1 MIRIVGKG
9 YIYLLKQL
17 SDFLEISKTIVIS
30 LKSVEGREKYEKV
43 FGRKL
48 EDKKA
53 NPIIRIIA
61 ANQSFL
67 TDFISNLYE
76 KPMSFAIISDY
87 FLTKNSNFKIIF
99 LKNFKENKKEIK
111 TGKRCIISIFQ
122 TLLSDFFDDTINFL
136 KRKIRIP
143 YKIRPEVIESKDYM
157 ENVLPRNQ
165 ILAFQNLKKF
175 NGYLGNIFALNPSVD
190 AYFNNVQVS
199 IGYAPQL
206 ETSSFNNVFKLEI
219 ARCKLGY
226 SNLESFIRDYNQ
238 NQALRKELKIK
249 SGEKIALSSYRR
261 NLKMIYPYL
270 DRFAETLKQECRNL
284 KLIGDKI
291 WIWDRRFFECN
302 CSGLKKKE
310 TGLLSDPDA
319 GHYVK
324 KAGKYSILSGTGYTD
339 TCIVDSLFGIP
350 IYWDAVSAS
359 KNDNTIFQDTVKQ
372 YTKSTA
378 IKPLFLI
385 ADAGPDSHPSNE
397 AVIEKGIIPIIAAR
411 ANSVGNILKTEKGN
425 HFRAQ
430 YIPRIYYRLIGK
442 LYNLRTTVE
451 RKNSNDVVGYN
462 RSKTL
467 TRGSEWAKI
476 YVSISN
482 IAALLTALTAFKV
495 GRHDLIRA
503 PSAFRRL
510 NI

>member
-1 MIRIVGKG
+1 
-9 YIYLLKQL
+9 
-17 SDFLEISKTIVIS
+17 
-30 LKSVEGREKYEKV
+30 
-43 FGRKL
+43 
-48 EDKKA
+48 
-53 NPIIRIIA
+53 
-61 ANQSFL
+61 
-67 TDFISNLYE
+67 
-76 KPMSFAIISDY
+76 
-87 FLTKNSNFKIIF
+87 
-99 LKNFKENKKEIK
+99 
-111 TGKRCIISIFQ
+111 
-122 TLLSDFFDDTINFL
+122 
-136 KRKIRIP
+136 
-143 YKIRPEVIESKDYM
+143 M

-175 NGYLGNIFALNPSVD
+175 NGYLGNIFALNPSAD
-190 AYFNNVQVS
+190 AYFNNDQVS
-199 IGYAPQL
+199 IGYTPQL

-226 SNLESFIRDYNQ
+226 SNFKSFIRDYNQ

-249 SGEKIALSSYRR
+249 SGEKITLSSYRR

-270 DRFAETLKQECRNL
+270 DKFAEILKQECRNL
-284 KLIGDKI
+284 KLISDKI

-324 KAGKYSILSGTGYTD
+324 KAGKYSVLSGTGYTD
-339 TCIVDSLFGIP
+339 TCIVDSLFGLP

-372 YTKSTA
+372 CTKSTA

-397 AVIEKGIIPIIAAR
+397 VVIEKGIFPIIAAR

-430 YIPRIYYRLIGK
+430 YIPRIYHRLIGK

-467 TRGSEWAKI
+467 TRGNEWAKI

>member
-9 YIYLLKQL
+9 YKYLLQQL
-17 SDFLEISKTIVIS
+17 SDFLEISKTIIIS
-30 LKSVEGREKYEKV
+30 LKSVEGRKKYEKL

-53 NPIIRIIA
+53 NPVIRIIT

-67 TDFISNLYE
+67 TDFISNLFE
-76 KPMSFAIISDY
+76 KPMSLSIVSYHFI
-87 FLTKNSNFKIIF
+87 TKNSKFKIIY
-99 LKNFKENKKEIK
+99 LKNAKENKKEIK
-111 TGKRCIISIFQ
+111 KGKRCIISIFQ
-122 TLLSDFFDDTINFL
+122 TLLSDFLDDKIIFL
-136 KRKIRIP
+136 KRKISLP
-143 YKIRPEVIESKDYM
+143 YRIRPGVVKSEDYM
-157 ENVLPRNQ
+157 ENFLPRNQ
-165 ILAFQNLKKF
+165 IFAFQNLKKF
-175 NGYLGNIFALNPSVD
+175 KGYLGNIFALNHSLD
-190 AYFNNVQVS
+190 TYFNGVQVS
-199 IGYAPQL
+199 IGYTPQL
-206 ETSSFNNVFKLEI
+206 EILAFNNVFKLEI

-226 SNLESFIRDYNQ
+226 SNFESFIRDYNQ

-249 SGEKIALSSYRR
+249 SEEEITLSSYRR

-270 DRFAETLKQECRNL
+270 DKFAETLIQECRNL

-291 WIWDRRFFECN
+291 WIWDRRFFKCN

-310 TGLLSDPDA
+310 TGMLSDPDA

-324 KAGKYSILSGTGYTD
+324 KTGKYSVLSGTGYTD
-339 TCIVDSLFGIP
+339 TCIVDSWFGLP
-350 IYWDAVSAS
+350 IYWDAVNAS
-359 KNDNTIFQDTVKQ
+359 KNDNTIFQETVNQ
-372 YTKSTA
+372 CTKSTA
-378 IKPLFLI
+378 EKPLFLI

-430 YIPRIYYRLIGK
+430 YIPRIYNRLLGK

-451 RKNSNDVVGYN
+451 RKNSNEVVGYH

-476 YVSISN
+476 FVSVSN
-482 IAALLTALTAFKV
+482 AAALLTALTAFKV

-503 PSAFRRL
+503 PGAFRRL
-510 NI
+510 SF

>member
-1 MIRIVGKG
+1 MIRIVDKG
-9 YIYLLKQL
+9 YKYLLKQL

-30 LKSVEGREKYEKV
+30 LKSIEGRKKYEKV
-43 FGRKL
+43 FEKKL
-48 EDKKA
+48 KDKKA
-53 NPIIRIIA
+53 NLLIRIITA
-61 ANQSFL
+61 DQLFL
-67 TDFISNLYE
+67 TDFISDLFE
-76 KPMSFAIISDY
+76 KPISLAPISNY
-87 FLTKNSNFKIIF
+87 FLTKNPKFKIIF
-99 LKNFKENKKEIK
+99 LNNAKENKKTIK
-111 TGKRCIISIFQ
+111 NGKRCIISNFQ
-122 TLLSDFFDDTINFL
+122 TLLSDFFDDKINFL
-136 KRKIRIP
+136 KKKIRIP
-143 YKIRPEVIESKDYM
+143 YKIRPTVVVSKDYM

-165 ILAFQNLKKF
+165 IRAFQNLKKF
-175 NGYLGNIFALNPSVD
+175 NGYLGDIFALNPSID
-190 AYFNNVQVS
+190 AHFNNVQVS

-206 ETSSFNNVFKLEI
+206 EALAFNNVFKLEL

-238 NQALRKELKIK
+238 NQGLGKELKIN
-249 SGEKIALSSYRR
+249 SGEKITLSSFRR

-270 DRFAETLKQECRNL
+270 DKFAEMLIQECRDL

-291 WIWDRRFFECN
+291 WIWDRRFFKCN

-310 TGLLSDPDA
+310 TGALSDPDA
-319 GHYVK
+319 GPYVK
-324 KAGKYSILSGTGYTD
+324 KKGKHSVLVGTGYTD
-339 TCIVDSLFGIP
+339 TCIVDSWHGLP
-350 IYWDAVSAS
+350 VYWDAVNAS
-359 KNDNTIFQDTVKQ
+359 KNDNTIFQETINQ
-372 YTKSTA
+372 CIKSTA

-385 ADAGPDSHPSNE
+385 ADAGPDSHTSNE
-397 AVIEKGIIPIIAAR
+397 VVIDKGIIPIIAAR

-451 RKNSNDVVGYN
+451 RKNSNEVVGYH
-462 RSKTL
+462 RSKTT

-476 YVSISN
+476 YVAIGN

-503 PSAFRRL
+503 PGAFRRL
-510 NI
+510 NR